1 MPVLRV
7 RYGRVPLAG
16 LLALAVAAV
25 PAATASTFSVDPTRI
40 DLSRR
45 ALSALLSL
53 RNDSDQMLRFE
64 ISAFAWAQT
73 AAGEMTLEPTEDIVF
88 FPKLLTLAPSEE
100 RKVRIGAVVKP
111 GASEKSY
118 RLFVRE
124 LPPLEGTPANGV
136 RVLTKM
142 GIPIFVRP
150 DKATVSTELGAPRF
164 ENGRLQFALV
174 NTGNVHFIP
183 ERITIRGLA
192 GGVGVFEHPVDSWYV
207 LAAGRR
213 EFTVPVP
220 EAECA
225 RVTTLLV
232 QAEVASSR
240 LEKRIETPGGAC
252 AP

>member
-1 MPVLRV
+1 MT
-7 RYGRVPLAG
+7 LAG
-16 LLALAVAAV
+16 LLTLAVVAV
-25 PAATASTFSVDPTRI
+25 PPASASTFSVNPTRI

-53 RNDSDQMLRFE
+53 RNDSDQPLRFE
-64 ISAFAWAQT
+64 ISAFSWAQT
-73 AAGEMTLEPTEDIVF
+73 ASGEMTLEPTEDVVF

-111 GASEKSY
+111 GASEKAY

-124 LPPLEGTPANGV
+124 LPPLEGSATNGV

-150 DKATVSTELGAPRF
+150 DKATVLPELGAPRH
-164 ENGRLQFALV
+164 EKGRLQFALV

-192 GGVGVFEHPVDSWYV
+192 GDIGVFERPVESWYV

-213 EFTVPVP
+213 DFTIQVP

-252 AP
+252 AH

>member
-1 MPVLRV
+1 M
-7 RYGRVPLAG
+7 
-16 LLALAVAAV
+16 
-25 PAATASTFSVDPTRI
+25 
-40 DLSRR
+40 
-45 ALSALLSL
+45 SALLSL
-53 RNDSDQMLRFE
+53 RNDSDQPLRFE
-64 ISAFAWAQT
+64 ISAFSWAQT
-73 AAGEMTLEPTEDIVF
+73 ASGEMTLEPTEDVVF

-111 GASEKSY
+111 GASERAY

-124 LPPLEGTPANGV
+124 LPPLEGSRTDGV

-150 DKATVSTELGAPRF
+150 DKATVSSELGVPRH
-164 ENGRLQFALV
+164 EKGLLQFALV
-174 NTGNVHFIP
+174 NSGNVHFIP

-192 GGVGVFEHPVDSWYV
+192 GDIGVFERPVESWYV

-213 EFTVPVP
+213 DFSVPLP

-232 QAEVASSR
+232 KAEVASSR

-252 AP
+252 AD